1 MRFCATLAFLF
12 LTLVVNAQLTHLI
25 IGRKH
30 VDFGYKPS
38 ESKREVKALIIHST
52 FNASFPSTQQ
62 PDTFSVDGVIQQ
74 FKLYGVA
81 AHYLIGRDGN
91 VYELVEPNNVAY
103 HAGKSQLP
111 DGTTAVN
118 SCSIGIEIMCT
129 YTVGPND
136 AQYAA
141 LRKLI
146 DQLDAEYN
154 FKYILGHFDIA
165 PGRKTDPWHFKHEG
179 FFRK

>member
-1 MRFCATLAFLF
+1 MRFYALLVFSF
-12 LTLVVNAQLTHLI
+12 LTLAVNAQLTPFI
-25 IGRKH
+25 IGQRH
-30 VDFGYKPS
+30 VDFGYKS
-38 ESKREVKALIIHST
+38 SDSKREVKALIIHST
-52 FNASFPSTQQ
+52 FNASFPNTQH
-62 PDTFSVDGVIQQ
+62 PDTFSVEGVLQQ
-74 FKLYGVA
+74 FKQYGVA

-103 HAGKSQLP
+103 HAGKSVLP

-129 YTVGPND
+129 YTVGPNEG
-136 AQYAA
+136 QYAS

-146 DQLDAEYN
+146 DQLDKTYK

-165 PGRKTDPWHFKHEG
+165 PGRKTDPWHFVDQG
-179 FFRK
+179 YFRK

>member
-1 MRFCATLAFLF
+1 MRFCAALAFLI
-12 LTLVVNAQLTHLI
+12 LSLAAKAQVTDSFI
-25 IGRKH
+25 VRKH
-30 VDFGYKPS
+30 VTFGFKTS
-38 ESKREVKALIIHST
+38 EPKRVVKALILHST
-52 FNASFPSTQQ
+52 FNASFPNTQQ
-62 PDTFSVDGVIQQ
+62 PDTFSVEGVLKQFQQ
-74 FKLYGVA
+74 YGVA
-81 AHYLIGRDGN
+81 AHYLIGRDGV
-91 VYELVEPNNVAY
+91 VYELVEPNNVAF

-129 YTVGPND
+129 YTVGPNE
-136 AQYAA
+136 AQYAS

-146 DQLDAEYN
+146 DQLDGQYK

-165 PGRKTDPWHFKHEG
+165 PGRKTDPWHFIDAG

>member
-1 MRFCATLAFLF
+1 MRFFALLVFTF
-12 LTLVVNAQLTHLI
+12 LTLAVNAQLTHLI

-30 VDFGYKPS
+30 VDFGYKSS

-52 FNASFPSTQQ
+52 FNASFPNKQK
-62 PDTFSVDGVIQQ
+62 PDTFSVDGVIKQ
-74 FKLYGVA
+74 FKQYDVA
-81 AHYLIGRDGN
+81 AHYLIARDGN
-91 VYELVEPNNVAY
+91 VYELVEPNNVAF
-103 HAGKSQLP
+103 HAGKSVLP

-129 YTVGPND
+129 YSVGPND

-146 DQLDAEYN
+146 DQLDTEYK

-165 PGRKTDPWHFKHEG
+165 PGRKTDPWHFKDAG

>member
-1 MRFCATLAFLF
+1 MRFYALLVFSF
-12 LTLVVNAQLTHLI
+12 LTVAVNAQPPI
-25 IGRKH
+25 FVIGRKH

-52 FNASFPSTQQ
+52 FNASFPNTQH
-62 PDTFSVDGVIQQ
+62 PDTFSVDGVIKQ
-74 FKLYGVA
+74 FEKYDVA
-81 AHYLIGRDGN
+81 AHYLIARDGN
-91 VYELVEPNNVAY
+91 VYELVEPNNIAF

-111 DGTTAVN
+111 DGTADVN

-129 YTVGPND
+129 YTVGPNE
-136 AQYAA
+136 AQYAS

-146 DQLDAEYN
+146 DQLDAEYK
-154 FKYILGHFDIA
+154 FKYILGHFDIS
-165 PGRKTDPWHFKHEG
+165 PGRKTDPWHFKDDG

>member
-52 FNASFPSTQQ
+52 FNASFPNTQQ
-62 PDTFSVDGVIQQ
+62 PDTFSVDGVLQQ
-74 FKLYGVA
+74 FKQYGVA

-129 YTVGPND
+129 YAVGPND

-146 DQLDAEYN
+146 DQLDAEYK

-165 PGRKTDPWHFKHEG
+165 PGRKTDPWHFKDDG

>member
-1 MRFCATLAFLF
+1 MRLTTLLVFSF
-12 LTLVVNAQLTHLI
+12 LTLAVNAQLTQFLI
-25 IGRKH
+25 LRKH
-30 VDFGYKPS
+30 VGFGYKTS
-38 ESKREVKALIIHST
+38 ESPREVKALIIHST

-62 PDTFSVDGVIQQ
+62 PDTFSVEGVLKQ
-74 FKLYGVA
+74 FEQYGVA
-81 AHYLIGRDGN
+81 AHYLIGRDGQ

-118 SCSIGIEIMCT
+118 SCSIGVEIMCT
-129 YTVGPND
+129 YTVGPNES
-136 AQYAA
+136 QYAS

-146 DQLDAEYN
+146 DQLDTHYK

-165 PGRKTDPWHFKHEG
+165 PGRKTDPWHFKDNG

>member
-1 MRFCATLAFLF
+1 MRFYALLVFSF
-12 LTLVVNAQLTHLI
+12 LTVAVNAQPPTFV

-52 FNASFPSTQQ
+52 FNASFPNTQQ
-62 PDTFSVDGVIQQ
+62 PDTFSVEGVLQQ
-74 FKLYGVA
+74 FKQYGVA

-103 HAGKSQLP
+103 HAGKSVLP

-129 YTVGPND
+129 YTVGPNEG
-136 AQYAA
+136 QYAS

-146 DQLDAEYN
+146 DQLDKTYK

-165 PGRKTDPWHFKHEG
+165 PGRKTDPWHFVDQG
-179 FFRK
+179 YFRK

>member
-1 MRFCATLAFLF
+1 MRFYATLAFLF
-12 LTLVVNAQLTHLI
+12 LTFAVNAQLTPLI
-25 IGRKH
+25 IGQKH
-30 VDFGYKPS
+30 VDFGYKS
-38 ESKREVKALIIHST
+38 IASKREVKALIIHST

-62 PDTFSVDGVIQQ
+62 PDTFSVDGVLQQ
-74 FKLYGVA
+74 FKQYGVA

-91 VYELVEPNNVAY
+91 VYELVEPNNLAY

-136 AQYAA
+136 AQYAS

-146 DQLDAEYN
+146 DQLDGQYK

-165 PGRKTDPWHFKHEG
+165 PGRKTDPWHFEDNG

>member
-1 MRFCATLAFLF
+1 MRFCATLVFLF
-12 LTLVVNAQLTHLI
+12 ITFAVNAQLTTLI

-30 VDFGYKPS
+30 VDFGYKVS

-52 FNASFPSTQQ
+52 FNASFPNAQK
-62 PDTFSVDGVIQQ
+62 PDTFSVDGVIKQ
-74 FKLYGVA
+74 FKQYDVA
-81 AHYLIGRDGN
+81 AHYLIARDGN

-103 HAGKSQLP
+103 HAGKSVLP

-129 YTVGPND
+129 YTVGPNQ
-136 AQYAA
+136 AQYNS

-146 DQLDAEYN
+146 DQLDGQYK

-165 PGRKTDPWHFKHEG
+165 PGRKTDPWHFVDQG
-179 FFRK
+179 YFRK

>member
-1 MRFCATLAFLF
+1 MRFYALLVFSF
-12 LTLVVNAQLTHLI
+12 LTVAVNAQPPI
-25 IGRKH
+25 FVIGRKH
-30 VDFGYKPS
+30 VDFGYKTS

-52 FNASFPSTQQ
+52 FNASFPNTQQ
-62 PDTFSVDGVIQQ
+62 PDTFSVEGVLKQ
-74 FKLYGVA
+74 FRQYGVA

-103 HAGKSQLP
+103 HAGKSVLP

-129 YTVGPND
+129 YAVGPNE
-136 AQYAA
+136 AQYAS
-141 LRKLI
+141 LRKLV
-146 DQLDAEYN
+146 DELDGKYH
-154 FKYILGHFDIA
+154 FKFILGHFDIA
-165 PGRKTDPWHFKHEG
+165 PGRKTDPWHFVDHG

>member
-1 MRFCATLAFLF
+1 MRFYALLVFSF
-12 LTLVVNAQLTHLI
+12 LTLAVNAQLTQFLI
-25 IGRKH
+25 LRKH
-30 VDFGYKPS
+30 VDFGYKTS
-38 ESKREVKALIIHST
+38 ESQRDVKALILHST
-52 FNASFPSTQQ
+52 FNASFPNTQQ

-74 FKLYGVA
+74 FQKYGVA
-81 AHYLIGRDGN
+81 AHYLIGRDGQ

-103 HAGKSQLP
+103 HAGKSVLP

-129 YTVGPND
+129 YTVGPNE
-136 AQYAA
+136 AQYAS

-146 DQLDAEYN
+146 DQLDTNYK

-165 PGRKTDPWHFKHEG
+165 PERKTDPWNFVDQG
-179 FFRK
+179 YFRK